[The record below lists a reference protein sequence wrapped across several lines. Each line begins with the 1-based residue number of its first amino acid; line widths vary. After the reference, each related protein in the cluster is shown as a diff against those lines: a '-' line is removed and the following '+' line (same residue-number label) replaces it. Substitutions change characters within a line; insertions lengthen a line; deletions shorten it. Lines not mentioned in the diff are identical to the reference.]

1 MLAKTL
7 ALATGL
13 AALCAATAMAQTEIA
28 TGPFTDSQVDE
39 GRKVYFARCASC
51 HLPTMAGQG
60 DALALA
66 GYQFMAGW
74 KNLTTQDLYKLIH
87 SSMPK
92 GAPGSLDDQAYAN
105 VTAYILH
112 ANGAKAGPTAFLLA
126 PPLRIDLIANGV
138 APSDLGTPP
147 AGAAPASPGR

>member
-1 MLAKTL
+1 MLGKTFVL
-7 ALATGL
+7 GTGL
-13 AALCAATAMAQTEIA
+13 AALCGVYAMAQTEIA
-28 TGPFTDSQVDE
+28 TGPFTEAQVEE

-60 DALALA
+60 DASALA

-74 KNLTTQDLYKLIH
+74 KNLTTQDLYKLIR

-92 GAPGSLDDQAYAN
+92 DAPLDDQASAN

-126 PPLRIDLIANGV
+126 PPLRIDLIANGN
-138 APSDLGTPP
+138 APGDLGVPP
-147 AGAAPASPGR
+147 AGAP

>member
-1 MLAKTL
+1 MGKTL
-7 ALATGL
+7 AFA
-13 AALCAATAMAQTEIA
+13 AALASLCAVDALGQTEIA
-28 TGPFTDSQVDE
+28 TGPFTQAQVDE

-51 HLPTMAGQG
+51 HLPTMGGQG

-74 KNLTTQDLYKLIH
+74 KNLTTQDLYKLIR

-92 GAPGSLDDQAYAN
+92 DAPLDDQASAN

-112 ANGAKAGPTAFLLA
+112 ANGAKAGPTPFLAA
-126 PPLRIDLIANGV
+126 PPLRIDVIANGN
-138 APSDLGTPP
+138 APSDLGVPP
-147 AGAAPASPGR
+147 AGAP

>member
-1 MLAKTL
+1 MLGKTL
-7 ALATGL
+7 ALGVGL
-13 AALCAATAMAQTEIA
+13 AALCAAYAMAQTEIA
-28 TGPFTDSQVDE
+28 TGPFTEAQVDE

-74 KNLTTQDLYKLIH
+74 KNLTTRDLYKLVRT
-87 SSMPK
+87 SMPK
-92 GAPGSLDDQAYAN
+92 DAPGSLDDRSAAE

-112 ANGAKAGPTAFLLA
+112 ANGAKAGPTAFLAA
-126 PPLRIDLIANGV
+126 PPLRIDIIASGN
-138 APSDLGTPP
+138 APTDLGMPP
-147 AGAAPASPGR
+147 AGPGR

>member
-1 MLAKTL
+1 MPAKTL
-7 ALATGL
+7 LLGAGL
-13 AALCAATAMAQTEIA
+13 AAICAAYAMAQTEVA
-28 TGPFTDSQVDE
+28 TGPFTAAQIDE

-74 KNLTTQDLYKLIH
+74 SNRTTQDLYKLIH
-87 SSMPK
+87 ASMPQN
-92 GAPGSLDDQAYAN
+92 APGSLDDQSSAN

-112 ANGAKAGPTAFLLA
+112 ANGAKPGPTNFLQA
-126 PPLRIDLIANGV
+126 PPLRVGLVANGIAPPDLDV
-138 APSDLGTPP
+138 AP
-147 AGAAPASPGR
+147 AGP